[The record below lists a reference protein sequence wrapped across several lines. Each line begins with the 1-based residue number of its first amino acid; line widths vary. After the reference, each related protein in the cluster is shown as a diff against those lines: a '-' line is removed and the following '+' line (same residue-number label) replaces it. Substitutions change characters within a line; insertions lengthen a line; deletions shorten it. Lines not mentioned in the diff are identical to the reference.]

1 MHVPQSILDQTTEL
15 LVPFKTYHI
24 SGAFVSP
31 PITDT
36 AISQY
41 PFHFIATEDTLI
53 EEIQEAGQPSLPLHF
68 QLHSFSTLA
77 VIADTDQLISK
88 LTLIPCNIFSG
99 SQEISSIVN
108 IFFKTFLD
116 VMGIVLHA
124 LPVKTITSEG
134 TTSIARDYVIAD
146 QE

>member
-1 MHVPQSILDQTTEL
+1 MHVPQSILDQRTEL

-31 PITDT
+31 PIAHT

-88 LTLIPCNIFSG
+88 LALTPCNILSTC
-99 SQEISSIVN
+99 QQITSIL
-108 IFFKTFLD
+108 IFFLK
-116 VMGIVLHA
+116 
-124 LPVKTITSEG
+124 LP
-134 TTSIARDYVIAD
+134 
-146 QE
+146 